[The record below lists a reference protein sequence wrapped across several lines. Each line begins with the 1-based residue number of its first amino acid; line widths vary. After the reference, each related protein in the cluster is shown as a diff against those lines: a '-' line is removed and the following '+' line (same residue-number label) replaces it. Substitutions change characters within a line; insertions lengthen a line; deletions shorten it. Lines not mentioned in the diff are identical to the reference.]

1 MIKNVI
7 APHFIQTLKN
17 DIGPQKYS
25 ILLDESTD
33 LSVSKYLGVV
43 LRYFSPAGN
52 IVVSSFLAL
61 EPLIA
66 CDARGIVN
74 ALLKCLERH
83 GIPLKN
89 MIGLGCDNASVIIGI
104 NNGVHKILQTEYG
117 LTNLVLVK
125 CVCHLLQLAVS
136 HASDYTLPRNI
147 EFLIRETYNWFTNSP
162 KRREEYK
169 ELYQLIN
176 CGESPLKIL
185 TSCTTR
191 WLSVEPAVTRI
202 LSQWDDLKLHF
213 ALTRDKCYTSDL
225 LHAMFSDETN
235 HLYLCYLRS
244 VLNDVQIAVKTFESE
259 DCNPVALLSTLITLL
274 RSVCTR
280 IMMPSAATT
289 NEDFLQ
295 IQIEQHLNPAPYLG
309 YLFETQASKSK
320 LSAECIN
327 AVRKRCIDFN
337 IKLATKQLHH
347 IK

>member
-1 MIKNVI
+1 M
-7 APHFIQTLKN
+7 
-17 DIGPQKYS
+17 
-25 ILLDESTD
+25 
-33 LSVSKYLGVV
+33 
-43 LRYFSPAGN
+43 
-52 IVVSSFLAL
+52 
-61 EPLIA
+61 
-66 CDARGIVN
+66 
-74 ALLKCLERH
+74 
-83 GIPLKN
+83 
-89 MIGLGCDNASVIIGI
+89 
-104 NNGVHKILQTEYG
+104 
-117 LTNLVLVK
+117 
-125 CVCHLLQLAVS
+125 
-136 HASDYTLPRNI
+136 
-147 EFLIRETYNWFTNSP
+147 
-162 KRREEYK
+162 KR
-169 ELYQLIN
+169 
-176 CGESPLKIL
+176 
-185 TSCTTR
+185 SCTTR
-191 WLSVEPAVTRI
+191 WLSVEPAVTRM

-309 YLFETQASKSK
+309 YLFETQASKSE

-337 IKLATKQLHH
+337 IKLVKEIQQRLPSNFTILNKMSHFSVENTLRQVKDNSITELASEMGVDAETIDKILQQWQTINFVKWQNTKNVISFWAEVFEYKNAAGINSFQELAD
-347 IK
+347 